1 VNLDPPVDLPAQD
14 LVDVRLG
21 EAIRQGGC
29 PICVVRA
36 RSERATLDAII
47 GERVLDIGFRAELE
61 RTVGFCRRHVAEL
74 VETDRREGGGIL
86 GASILL
92 GAVLQRRLEEVSPDA
107 RSHGRKLRSRL
118 KTARRRPPCI
128 ACSQGATAVETAS
141 ARLVDRSRD
150 PAWSAVLS
158 AAPFCF
164 DDFLAVWEAAA
175 DEPSFEAV
183 ANAQTGR
190 FADLRERLD
199 GYAHHSS
206 HDRRHL
212 LTDDERSAAGEATDA
227 LGGDRR

>member
-1 VNLDPPVDLPAQD
+1 MIDLPQHD
-14 LVDVRLG
+14 LVDVRLV

-74 VETDRREGGGIL
+74 VETDQREGGGIL

-92 GAVLQRRLEEVSPDA
+92 GAVLKRRLDEVTPAVGS
-107 RSHGRKLRSRL
+107 SGRGLRSRVR
-118 KTARRRPPCI
+118 KARRRPRCI
-128 ACSQGATAVETAS
+128 ACSQGVTAVDTA
-141 ARLVDRSRD
+141 AMRFIERSHD
-150 PAWSAVLS
+150 QTWALVLS
-158 AAPFCF
+158 SAPFCF
-164 DDFLAVWEAAA
+164 DDFLLVWEVAASERA
-175 DEPSFEAV
+175 MNPVVD
-183 ANAQTGR
+183 AQSAR
-190 FADLRERLD
+190 FADLNARLE
-199 GYAHHSS
+199 GYARHSS

-227 LGGDRR
+227 LGGDRH